1 MRLWEARMSP
11 SARREY
17 VRHMQRRYS
26 GIGRRSEKSRLLT
39 EVSENL
45 SCRRKHAIRLM
56 KGKNVN
62 LDKPWRK
69 RDPIYPERLVRI
81 LEKLWEGSQQAWSVR
96 LKKILPLWMPSI
108 RRRFL
113 LTRAE
118 ENLLLAMSAATMDRR
133 LAAYKRKRSRKIYGK
148 TKAGRWLRQ
157 TIPIQTE
164 SWNVPDAGWL
174 EIDTV
179 SHSGPSAEG
188 LFAYTVNQTDF
199 FSGWTECRAILG
211 KGAEEV
217 KGAIEEMR
225 ADLPFELKGLDS
237 DNGEEF
243 INWVLDK
250 YCRDSNVQRF
260 RSRPYKKDD
269 QAHIEQKNWTH
280 VRKLIGWDRYDT
292 ETAVDAMN
300 DLYRKEWRLFCNLYL
315 PSVKLAKKIRVGS
328 KIKRIYDDA
337 KTPLDRLLESGQG
350 DRAKLDLLRRLRE
363 KLDPFELSEAV
374 DRKVAHIWKL
384 AAKANLQMAK
394 PRRKPYWERRPG
406 QYELPTQIF
415 LPMRNLTLDRIRE
428 QWAREIRLN
437 IN

>member
-1 MRLWEARMSP
+1 
-11 SARREY
+11 
-17 VRHMQRRYS
+17 
-26 GIGRRSEKSRLLT
+26 
-39 EVSENL
+39 
-45 SCRRKHAIRLM
+45 
-56 KGKNVN
+56 
-62 LDKPWRK
+62 
-69 RDPIYPERLVRI
+69 
-81 LEKLWEGSQQAWSVR
+81 
-96 LKKILPLWMPSI
+96 
-108 RRRFL
+108 
-113 LTRAE
+113 
-118 ENLLLAMSAATMDRR
+118 
-133 LAAYKRKRSRKIYGK
+133 
-148 TKAGRWLRQ
+148 
-157 TIPIQTE
+157 
-164 SWNVPDAGWL
+164 VPDPGWL

-188 LFAYTVNQTDF
+188 LFAYTVNQTDM

-250 YCRDSNVQRF
+250 YCRDSSVRRF

-280 VRKLIGWDRYDT
+280 VRKLIGYDRYDT
-292 ETAVDAMN
+292 QTAVDAMN

-315 PSVKLAKKIRVGS
+315 PSVKLAQKIRVGA

-350 DRAKLDLLRRLRE
+350 DRVKLDLLKRLRE
-363 KLDPFELSEAV
+363 KLDPFELSETV
-374 DRKVAHIWKL
+374 DRKVAVIWKL
-384 AAKANLQMAK
+384 AAKANIQMAK
-394 PRRKPYWERRPG
+394 PRRKPYWERRSAG
-406 QYELPTQIF
+406 YELPTQIF

-428 QWAREIRLN
+428 QWARETRLN